1 MLWVI
6 PMIRSRNLKTP
17 LKIFSSN
24 FELMTSPNIDL
35 ISKFIKG
42 TFRSLFWF
50 VAGFAFFL
58 SSSPAKQK
66 KPEWVVNYGSS
77 TKYPTSQFLTGFGV
91 CSGTSADA
99 KEIAQ
104 DNSRADL
111 SRSILVNVS
120 SMLSTLKKEEEQHL
134 SQELSSIT
142 QSSTS
147 LNLMGLKTE
156 LFVDDDK
163 KNPMTYAFGYVKR
176 STLLRIY
183 GQKRAELR
191 NEIRQIVE
199 LAESHQDQKDQAI
212 KYYLQSLP
220 ILDALKEVETILS
233 VAAQA
238 SSIVNAFDELEGEL
252 PLVSR
257 TEIMNKTQQLALE
270 DIASINDIAHSIAF
284 QFNQQIPLSER
295 STMVVPYTY
304 QDTKMTSQFSRYL
317 QRDLEVALENVVS
330 QTRRFRAKSTQVMRD
345 IAVASGANCLLSGSY
360 WETEGE
366 VRVLAVLRDVQTGKS
381 LASAR
386 VEFSPQILPTNIE
399 LKPQNFEAA
408 MVQQQAFA
416 EGEIIDSQLQVEVW
430 TSKGNENV
438 LFNDG
443 EEMQIY
449 LRVNRQAYVR
459 LLYILADGS
468 KTLLFDG
475 LYIDQS
481 KVNHVVEVPEVFECA
496 NPFGA
501 EMLVAVARTLPF
513 DLLETEE
520 IDGYFFIQSDNPK
533 EVADLTRGVKGLR
546 RKKKKNLEV
555 QQSESKMT
563 ITTIP

>member
-1 MLWVI
+1 
-6 PMIRSRNLKTP
+6 
-17 LKIFSSN
+17 
-24 FELMTSPNIDL
+24 
-35 ISKFIKG
+35 
-42 TFRSLFWF
+42 
-50 VAGFAFFL
+50 
-58 SSSPAKQK
+58 
-66 KPEWVVNYGSS
+66 
-77 TKYPTSQFLTGFGV
+77 
-91 CSGTSADA
+91 
-99 KEIAQ
+99 
-104 DNSRADL
+104 
-111 SRSILVNVS
+111 
-120 SMLSTLKKEEEQHL
+120 
-134 SQELSSIT
+134 
-142 QSSTS
+142 
-147 LNLMGLKTE
+147 
-156 LFVDDDK
+156 
-163 KNPMTYAFGYVKR
+163 
-176 STLLRIY
+176 RIY
-183 GQKRAELR
+183 SQKRAELR